1 MWQATLEIYGARFV
15 RLDLGEA
22 VLFDQVRPQSDP
34 EARPLSPANWT
45 LEASNGQSSA
55 TLAVDGSLDTRWASQ
70 APQRPGMTF
79 AVRFPEPTD
88 VSWLRIRMG
97 RFGTDR
103 ASTIALETSVDGE
116 RWTRRDIPKIVD
128 GIRWQDGLPEEN
140 ANGDV
145 DLWVNAHDLTALR
158 IVCLGESS
166 RFDWSIAELEID
178 GRPGRGHP

>member
-1 MWQATLEIYGARFV
+1 
-15 RLDLGEA
+15 
-22 VLFDQVRPQSDP
+22 
-34 EARPLSPANWT
+34 
-45 LEASNGQSSA
+45 
-55 TLAVDGSLDTRWASQ
+55 
-70 APQRPGMTF
+70 
-79 AVRFPEPTD
+79 
-88 VSWLRIRMG
+88 MG